1 MSGWAVTFIH
11 FLPSFSS
18 SSGINP
24 GERGLKLLLVLSS
37 VFPWHFLDADV
48 LRQIIGLLSISNP
61 DPAVAPLALSVLTYV
76 GKHQPLGDAFPDLM
90 ATLVPICK
98 TFIERGTQKQAKQ
111 AVKCLFMNTTATR
124 DEVFQ
129 DILDIIRV
137 N

>member
-1 MSGWAVTFIH
+1 MFLQYI
-11 FLPSFSS
+11 FLPA
-18 SSGINP
+18 GINP

-90 ATLVPICK
+90 ATLVSVCVLK
-98 TFIERGTQKQAKQ
+98 TWPCVNLIFSIF
-111 AVKCLFMNTTATR
+111 C
-124 DEVFQ
+124 
-129 DILDIIRV
+129 RV
-137 N
+137 TIVV